1 MLPRISRARL
11 KVVDK
16 SLEIG
21 DGTDARPTEEEKAWF
36 DLMASES
43 EKDEIRRRRAS
54 ICALC
59 DVVSYHDEEF
69 TFLYDEKAYT
79 VKKPLRPFDIAKAYS
94 QGGAMAALQALNN
107 ERRIMRVAVPIQK
120 DFTDVDA
127 PLIKLLSE
135 VTENFFFAPYL

>member
-16 SLEIG
+16 SLDIG

-69 TFLYDEKAYT
+69 TFLYDEKSYT

-94 QGGAMAALQALNN
+94 QGGRWPLF
-107 ERRIMRVAVPIQK
+107 RR
-120 DFTDVDA
+120 
-127 PLIKLLSE
+127 
-135 VTENFFFAPYL
+135 